1 MRSGFEGWQ
10 RIVNKAPRGVFNNT
24 PSNSSSY
31 LSIFFFR
38 FFFFFVCRLK
48 KKEKEFQPLPIQ
60 LTGCGIHHFSHC
72 VVSLG
77 RWATWVINWIMRVEE
92 SNFLARGDRGFL
104 CSLSI
109 EPGGHLRL
117 EARTYTHT
125 HPRGDWKLHMLIH
138 NALAEWRGRHAHFS
152 SVISL
157 RQFPVLSRYAGA
169 RWKPGIMNG
178 RSAKVHVFAVFI
190 LFREATLRCLSGG
203 AALICSVNTRNTKK
217 ARPWRVRR
225 DITESFH
232 LCWGDSK
239 QK

>member
-38 FFFFFVCRLK
+38 FFFCLPFKK
-48 KKEKEFQPLPIQ
+48 KKEKESQPLLIQ

-77 RWATWVINWIMRVEE
+77 RWATWVINWITRVEE

-104 CSLSI
+104 CCLSI
-109 EPGGHLRL
+109 KPGGR
-117 EARTYTHT
+117 T
-125 HPRGDWKLHMLIH
+125 HPHRDWKLHMLSH

-152 SVISL
+152 SVISR
-157 RQFPVLSRYAGA
+157 RQFPVLSWYAGA

-178 RSAKVHVFAVFI
+178 RSAKVHAFTVFI

-203 AALICSVNTRNTKK
+203 AALIYSVNTQNTK
-217 ARPWRVRR
+217 
-225 DITESFH
+225 
-232 LCWGDSK
+232 
-239 QK
+239 